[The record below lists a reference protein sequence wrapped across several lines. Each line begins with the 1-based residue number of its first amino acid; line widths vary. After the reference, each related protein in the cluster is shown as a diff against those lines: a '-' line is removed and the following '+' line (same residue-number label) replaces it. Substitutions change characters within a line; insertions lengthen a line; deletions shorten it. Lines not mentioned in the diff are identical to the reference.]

1 MISYYIMKSFG
12 AYFSSLL
19 NITEFCKNDSED
31 DSSKTKEENEP
42 LQSKSEP
49 DLEEPAK
56 YTTKGETNEKNEETF
71 ELIDIDDEYTD
82 GLVDALLQQSN

>member
-1 MISYYIMKSFG
+1 MKVRFCYDFIVYMKSFG

-19 NITEFCKNDSED
+19 NMSEFCKDDSED
-31 DSSKTKEENEP
+31 ECEKTKDEKEP
-42 LQSKSEP
+42 LKKTEQ
-49 DLEEPAK
+49 DLEK
-56 YTTKGETNEKNEETF
+56 KNEETF